1 MESRVTEVTVW
12 RCVKMLIAKKDE
24 IKKRREKKKLSQR
37 QLSTIAGLP
46 VNAICRIEKENYSY
60 TYPVRAKAIAD
71 ALGCEIQD
79 LFKEI

>member
-1 MESRVTEVTVW
+1 
-12 RCVKMLIAKKDE
+12 MLIAKKDE

-46 VNAICRIEKENYSY
+46 VNAICRIEKENYNY